1 MNRIAD
7 HLATAV
13 LILLLLAAWEMAG
26 QLKLVAD
33 GTLPPPSAILTRLAG
48 EWHEYRP
55 HVAATLSTASLGFLA
70 GNAVALVAAVCFC
83 LWPATERLFRGVNI
97 AAFTVPPIAIA
108 PVLVIALDGETA
120 RITLAALLVYFPTM
134 TATLAGLQSAD
145 PRAADV
151 IRAYGGGPL
160 RTLWL
165 LRLRSALPAILSG
178 FQVAAPAAVLGAILA
193 EFGSGARWGLGTFL
207 LGSLGRAEPDRLWGI
222 GLAATAIA
230 GLGYALSAVLAARVT
245 SVNRAVTIGVA
256 GPQTD
261 PADGPPLR
269 RAVMLAAAILLPL
282 VIWQALLFWAQ
293 LSPIIAKSPA
303 GVIDYLITGK
313 TAASAQTRLLAALA
327 ETVPV
332 TVAGMLLGL
341 GFAFSLALLSFAS
354 PLVMRALLPFALVT
368 QTMPLVALTPLAVL
382 LFGRGVTV
390 TLVITV
396 SVTFFA
402 AFVVLARGFAMIPK
416 AAFDLVDAYGASTWK
431 KLRLVAIPA
440 SRQWLF
446 VAARLSL
453 PKALLGVMIAEWLA
467 TGKGLGNLLNQSRG
481 YLDYGMIWTVAVVSI
496 LLSVLLYQLIPAL
509 EWASNARNRRR

>member
-1 MNRIAD
+1 MIRFAD

-13 LILLLLAAWEMAG
+13 LILLILAAWETAG

-33 GTLPPPSAILTRLAG
+33 GTLPPPSAILMRLAA
-48 EWHEYRP
+48 EWREYLP
-55 HVAATLSTASLGFLA
+55 HVSATLSTASLGFLA
-70 GNAVALVAAVCFC
+70 GNAVALAAAICFC
-83 LWPATERLFRGVNI
+83 LWPLGERLFRGVNI
-97 AAFTVPPIAIA
+97 AIFTVPPIAIA

-134 TATLAGLQSAD
+134 TAALAGMQSAD
-145 PRAADV
+145 PRAVDL

-160 RTLWL
+160 KTLWL
-165 LRLRSALPAILSG
+165 LRLRAALPAILSG
-178 FQVAAPAAVLGAILA
+178 FQVAAPAAVLGAVLA

-230 GLGYALSAVLAARVT
+230 GLGYALSAVLAART
-245 SVNRAVTIGVA
+245 TALNRAVNIGVA
-256 GPQTD
+256 G
-261 PADGPPLR
+261 ADTEAGHEAPLR
-269 RAVMLAAAILLPL
+269 RALLLAAAILMPL
-282 VIWQALLFWAQ
+282 LIWQGLLVWAE
-293 LSPIIAKSPA
+293 LSPIIAKSPL

-327 ETVPV
+327 ETVPI
-332 TVAGMLLGL
+332 TIAGMLLGL
-341 GFAFSLALLSFAS
+341 GFAFGLALLSFAA
-354 PLVMRALLPFALVT
+354 PLFMRALLPFALVT

-382 LFGRGVTV
+382 IFGRGVTV

-402 AFVVLARGFAMIPK
+402 AFVVLAQGFAAIPK
-416 AAFDLVDAYGASTWK
+416 TAFDLVDAYGASTLR
-431 KLRLVAIPA
+431 KLRLIAIPA

-446 VAARLSL
+446 VAARLAL

-496 LLSVLLYQLIPAL
+496 LLSVLLYQLTPVF
-509 EWASNARNRRR
+509 EWLSRPDRRKK